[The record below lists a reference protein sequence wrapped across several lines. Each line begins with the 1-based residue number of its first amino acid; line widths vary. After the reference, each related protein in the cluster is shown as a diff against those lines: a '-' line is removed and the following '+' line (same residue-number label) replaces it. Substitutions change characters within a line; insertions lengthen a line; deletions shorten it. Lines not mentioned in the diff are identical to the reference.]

1 MIGEPIVLDET
12 VMSLESRDAG
22 PEERRRTITAVIQV
36 LSDQIGCAVS
46 LVNFFLSILLARHE
60 GRAGTPV
67 EPSEESLQNLQYN
80 PIWSLLPTNYPF
92 KPPNISI

>member
-12 VMSLESRDAG
+12 VKSLESRDAG

-36 LSDQIGCAVS
+36 LSDQIGYAVS
-46 LVNFFLSILLARHE
+46 SVNFFLTILLARHE

-67 EPSEESLQNLQYN
+67 EPSEESTKFTLH
-80 PIWSLLPTNYPF
+80 PIWSLLPANYPF